1 MRSFAHGWLRLR
13 EGGVEVRVRVVPRGA
28 HERIEG
34 FYGDR
39 LRVRLTAVPE
49 GGQANEA
56 LIRLLARAARVAP
69 SRGRVVAGSRDR
81 SKTVLLEAEK
91 PREAAESLRRAV
103 AASVDKRPS
112 GI

>member
-1 MRSFAHGWLRLR
+1 LRAS
-13 EGGVEVRVRVVPRGA
+13 GVEVRVRVVPRGSQ
-28 HERIEG
+28 ERIEG

-49 GGQANEA
+49 GGHANEA

-81 SKTVLLEAEK
+81 SKTVLLEADE
-91 PREAAESLRRAV
+91 PRKAADSLRRAV
-103 AASVDKRPS
+103 AAAVDKRSS